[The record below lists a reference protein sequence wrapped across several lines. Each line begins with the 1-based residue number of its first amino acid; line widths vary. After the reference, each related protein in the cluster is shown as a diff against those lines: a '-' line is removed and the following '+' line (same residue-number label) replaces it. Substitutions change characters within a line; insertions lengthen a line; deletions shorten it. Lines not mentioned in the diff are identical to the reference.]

1 LLAARY
7 RVEVKDRDGKLV
19 TVLEDDSKSF
29 TMNFIKLLIASHY
42 NQNDVPT
49 FTVYVVFG
57 DSFYTGYT
65 RTPYAGVPWQIF
77 NLDPGQWAFSTLF
90 VPAIWLG
97 TSPCANPALANGPCG
112 SLVACCTTRSFP
124 FSPYNVG
131 PSALCYGLASCSPS
145 LTEEGWAITIT
156 NQWLNMSGSP
166 VTIASMALV
175 FAVPV
180 TASGESRFLA
190 GYVVPQSLV
199 TEYGPSGAQLLAI
212 ILVPYA
218 AIIDNLSTPITV
230 WPGYLITVSYTIY
243 FPV

>member
-1 LLAARY
+1 LLAAKY
-7 RVEVKDRDGKLV
+7 RVEVRDKEGNLV
-19 TVLEDDSKSF
+19 AVLEDDSKSF

-49 FTVYVVFG
+49 FSVYSVFG
-57 DSFYTGYT
+57 GVFYTGYT
-65 RTPYAGVPWQIF
+65 QTPYAGVPWQIF
-77 NLDPGQWAFSTLF
+77 NLDPALWAFSTLF

-112 SLVACCTTRSFP
+112 SLVACCTTGNFP

-145 LTEEGWAITIT
+145 LTEEGWAVTIT
-156 NQWLNMSGSP
+156 NHWLNMSSSP

-180 TASGESRFLA
+180 IVPGETSYLGVYA
-190 GYVVPQSLV
+190 VPQSISS
-199 TEYGPSGAQLLAI
+199 SGSQLI
-212 ILVPYA
+212 MVILVPYA
-218 AIIDNLSTPITV
+218 AVIDNLSTPIAV